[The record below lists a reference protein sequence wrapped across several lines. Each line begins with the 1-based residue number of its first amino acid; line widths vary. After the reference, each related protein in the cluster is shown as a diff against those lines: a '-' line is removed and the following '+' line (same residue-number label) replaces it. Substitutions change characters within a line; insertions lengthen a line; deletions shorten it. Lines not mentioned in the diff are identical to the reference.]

1 MLTQSNIIQE
11 LQNISTSPLL
21 LGYMIRSKQSIQLEI
36 LPLLT
41 DCNRDNIRASNFDQD
56 VFDKLIAN
64 GKDHYYKSNKS
75 DEFVLCLAMAIG
87 TIIKEYEWGL
97 KYVMPE
103 GLCKIIN
110 LIRE

>member
-11 LQNISTSPLL
+11 LKNISTSPLL
-21 LGYMIRSKQSIQLEI
+21 LGYMIRAKHSIQLEI
-36 LPLLT
+36 IPLLT
-41 DCNRDNIRASNFDQD
+41 DRNRDNIRASIFDQD
-56 VFDKLIAN
+56 VFDKLIAI
-64 GKDHYYKSNKS
+64 GKDYYHESNNS

-87 TIIKEYEWGL
+87 TIIKEYEWGF

-103 GLCKIIN
+103 GLCKIIK